1 MQFSIVLVAIVL
13 ALGLLLAR
21 SVIKEPFDSAL
32 VLDDAERRDLAR
44 SGLIAARAAAFNALP
59 TLSTKVPANC
69 FDTTLPQYDTAQC
82 RLQRNTRDAQISTLV
97 QQAYVNYC
105 KAAPGCQQP
114 KRAQVVL
121 DDYTAKCK
129 TASASHLADVA
140 LLKAL
145 LTTGGNPFVSL
156 AGKRVQ
162 TPITSP
168 LGSVSLASATLAAAA
183 VEASSNPLAAQ
194 ANMIIV
200 NLTTKQAQFC
210 SDYKLQLD
218 SDYTNDPLSLV
229 LLKKTTGTQLIGPA
243 LAPHDAWLDTYYYF
257 GASTDT
263 LTDASRMQ
271 KCATALSQ
279 DEFVLGANQTLQSTQ
294 SASTVT
300 AAAAA
305 ATPVAAQTI
314 QTPQALIQSYNT
326 LRLQQPMQMSTA
338 TSWQKTL
345 AQAYLSV
352 QSAYNT
358 ASTQMATL
366 MQNPQIQAYNQL
378 AALIALSTSDMNTSK
393 NTLANFDNGTYAGA
407 ALCFPANKETTYQS
421 TAGLSLQVGS
431 QTLTSY
437 CPEPTSVC
445 ARVAATPN
453 ALNSAYFRAC
463 NDLFTTQVK
472 ANTLNTQMQALL
484 ANATTQ
490 QSVNTLLA
498 LKTQIAQN
506 LADLNALQAT
516 ITLNSKDIAAAS
528 LQSS

>member
-1 MQFSIVLVAIVL
+1 MHFKTVLAVVVL
-13 ALGLLLAR
+13 ALGLLYAR
-21 SVIKEPFDSAL
+21 SVIREPFDSAL
-32 VLDDAERRDLAR
+32 VLDDAERRNLAR
-44 SGLIAARAAAFNALP
+44 SGLIAARAAAFNAVP

-69 FDTTLPQYDTAQC
+69 FDTTDPAYDTAQC
-82 RLQRNTRDAQISTLV
+82 RLQRNTRDAQIATLV

-105 KAAPGCQQP
+105 KAAPGCQQS
-114 KRAQVVL
+114 KRTQVVL

-129 TASASHLADVA
+129 TQSASHLADIA
-140 LLKAL
+140 LLKSL
-145 LTTGGNPFVSL
+145 LTTGGSPFVSL
-156 AGKRVQ
+156 VGKRVQ
-162 TPITSP
+162 TPIASP
-168 LGSVSLASATLAAAA
+168 LGSVSLASTTLAAAA

-194 ANMIIV
+194 ANTIIV
-200 NLTTKQAQFC
+200 NLTTKLAQYC
-210 SDYKLQLD
+210 TDYKLQLD
-218 SDYTNDPLSLV
+218 TDYTNDSMSLV
-229 LLKKTTGTQLIGPA
+229 LLKKTTSTQLIGPA

-279 DEFVLGANQTLQSTQ
+279 DEFVLGASQTLQSTQ

-300 AAAAA
+300 AVAAA
-305 ATPVAAQTI
+305 ATPAAAQTT
-314 QTPQALIQSYNT
+314 QTPQALIQSYTT
-326 LRLQQPMQMSTA
+326 LRQQPMQMSTA

-378 AALIALSTSDMNTSK
+378 ASLIALSTSDMNTSK
-393 NTLANFDNGTYAGA
+393 NTLTNFDNGTYAGA
-407 ALCFPANKETTYQS
+407 ALCFPANKESTYQS
-421 TAGLSLQVGS
+421 TTGLNLQVGS

-453 ALNSAYFRAC
+453 ALTSSYFRAC
-463 NDLFTTQVK
+463 KDLFNTQVQ

-490 QSVNTLLA
+490 QSVTTMLA
-498 LKTQIAQN
+498 LKSQIAQN
-506 LADLNALQAT
+506 LSDLNALQAT
-516 ITLNSKDIAAAS
+516 INLNSKDIAAAS

>member
-1 MQFSIVLVAIVL
+1 MRVDI
-13 ALGLLLAR
+13 LLLVFLVFSLLLVG
-21 SVIKEPFDSAL
+21 SVTREPFDSTI
-32 VLDDAERRDLAR
+32 VLDDAERRELAR
-44 SGLIAARAAAFNALP
+44 SALTATRAAEFNALP

-69 FDTTLPQYDTAQC
+69 FDTTDPAYDTAQC
-82 RLQRNTRDAQISTLV
+82 RSQRNTRDAQISALV

-121 DDYTAKCK
+121 ADYTAKCK
-129 TASASHLADVA
+129 TASASHLADIA
-140 LLKAL
+140 LLKSL

-156 AGKRVQ
+156 SGKRVQ
-162 TPITSP
+162 TPIASP
-168 LGSVSLASATLAAAA
+168 LGSVALTSTTLAAAA

-194 ANMIIV
+194 ANTITVDLRAKM
-200 NLTTKQAQFC
+200 AGFC

-218 SDYTNDPLSLV
+218 TDYTDDSMSLV
-229 LLKKTTGTQLIGPA
+229 LLKKTASAQVIGPA

-263 LTDASRMQ
+263 LSDASRMQ

-279 DEFVLGANQTLQSTQ
+279 DEFVLGATQTLQSTQ
-294 SASTVT
+294 SASTAAAVT
-300 AAAAA
+300 AVTPSAA
-305 ATPVAAQTI
+305 PVT
-314 QTPQALIQSYNT
+314 QTPQALIQSYT
-326 LRLQQPMQMSTA
+326 ALRQQPLQMSTA

-345 AQAYLSV
+345 AQAYLTV

-358 ASTQMATL
+358 ASAQMATL
-366 MQNPQIQAYNQL
+366 TQNPQIQAYNQL

-393 NTLANFDNGTYAGA
+393 ATLANFDNGTYAGA
-407 ALCFPANKETTYQS
+407 ALCFPANTETTYQS
-421 TAGLSLQVGS
+421 TTGLNLQVGS
-431 QTLTSY
+431 QTLTAY

-463 NDLFTTQVK
+463 KDLFNTQVK

-490 QSVNTLLA
+490 QSVTAMLA
-498 LKTQIAQN
+498 LKSQIAQN

-516 ITLNSKDIAAAS
+516 ISLNSKDIAAAS
-528 LQSS
+528 LKGS